1 VLYRDGVQ
9 RNISAVICGNQ
20 GQASANDTRPATTSQ
35 FRGAELRSA
44 EGDVDAVGVEVGM
57 VQSSSNAWNAGL
69 RQGDVIIEVNR
80 EQIKDVPGFSQKVES
95 PGQFTALTVL
105 REGRRM
111 LLILPG

>member
-1 VLYRDGVQ
+1 
-9 RNISAVICGNQ
+9 
-20 GQASANDTRPATTSQ
+20 
-35 FRGAELRSA
+35 
-44 EGDVDAVGVEVGM
+44 M